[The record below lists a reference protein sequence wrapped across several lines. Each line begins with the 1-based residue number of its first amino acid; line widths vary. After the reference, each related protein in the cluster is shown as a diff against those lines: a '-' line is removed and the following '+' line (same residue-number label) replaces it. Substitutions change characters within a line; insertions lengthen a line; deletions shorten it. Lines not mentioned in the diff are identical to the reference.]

1 MATNSNKLDF
11 RLILSKKVDTQAKY
25 LCKQL
30 PRNEWSG
37 PIFFTVEKQGNT
49 VTMKAKDIFLEN
61 IGSAGSTEFTPNSNS
76 FFDYMLEKGYI
87 GYQWGLIHSHNQM
100 GTFFSSVDMGTLE
113 EQGKENDTFLS
124 VVTNNKSEYIA
135 KITIRAKTSSN
146 SIVNLFGEEIK
157 GNDEQIQ
164 VIIKDVQIELGY
176 EDVDI
181 EDVKN
186 RFEYLS
192 AHQPITTPIRPV
204 EINPYQGPIIGKENV
219 GSYDFE
225 EPEIPFPYAERG
237 IYGEPESEQE
247 PKQST
252 VPVKV
257 PFQTVESLCQYGQ
270 RLAFT
275 MMQGE
280 SNLLPTNILKGRWDE
295 SWKEVGKMLQDEKG
309 KKKIESIIRHLLT
322 TMNAEL
328 ADKSVDS
335 IITILNQ
342 TVRTLKK
349 WTSSKGKGKWTKG
362 YCALLQ
368 EVIEDIY
375 KFDPNQMLNIFNPI

>member
-1 MATNSNKLDF
+1 MTNSNKLDF
-11 RLILSKKVDTQAKY
+11 RLILSKKVDAQAKY

-87 GYQWGLIHSHNQM
+87 GYQWGLIHSHNNM
-100 GTFFSSVDMGTLE
+100 HTFFSGTDMGTLE
-113 EQGKENDTFLS
+113 EQGRENDTFLS

-181 EDVKN
+181 EDVKS

-192 AHQPITTPIRPV
+192 THQPIT
-204 EINPYQGPIIGKENV
+204 
-219 GSYDFE
+219 
-225 EPEIPFPYAERG
+225 IP
-237 IYGEPESEQE
+237 
-247 PKQST
+247 
-252 VPVKV
+252 
-257 PFQTVESLCQYGQ
+257 
-270 RLAFT
+270 
-275 MMQGE
+275 
-280 SNLLPTNILKGRWDE
+280 
-295 SWKEVGKMLQDEKG
+295 
-309 KKKIESIIRHLLT
+309 
-322 TMNAEL
+322 
-328 ADKSVDS
+328 
-335 IITILNQ
+335 
-342 TVRTLKK
+342 
-349 WTSSKGKGKWTKG
+349 
-362 YCALLQ
+362 
-368 EVIEDIY
+368 
-375 KFDPNQMLNIFNPI
+375 